1 MGTQGP
7 RQQPA
12 CSRQLNAGGALTLTT
27 WSSLRST
34 LAQESERSSNA
45 RNCGKTEGSGGPGW
59 HRGHRQAPRKPHLL
73 LRLLGG
79 PRAGIP
85 NGPVF
90 RRGGQLLG
98 LPERTRTGAPQVRA
112 AWAARTADTRAPP
125 VYSLLARDEVESL
138 VDQGVEVFHLATRA
152 GSEGEEGGAPR
163 APHTTRPGAKMPVF
177 SPNSCPS
184 GCQNHCSN
192 PTATPPQHY
201 RTPRAPP
208 PAPSLHTAAAAATPT
223 LQPGPTATS
232 DFTELTNQPHLRER
246 RESLPAHHSAA
257 IACGAPLLGVSVGIF
272 QILASKHP
280 PAGCRHALPKPFP
293 VGDSAQQDS
302 VPPRARIPLPRN
314 NTQEL
319 P

>member
-1 MGTQGP
+1 MNEDTHLVIHAKDSTRGKDNYLP
-7 RQQPA
+7 DLKN
-12 CSRQLNAGGALTLTT
+12 CTT

-163 APHTTRPGAKMPVF
+163 APHTTRPG
-177 SPNSCPS
+177 
-184 GCQNHCSN
+184 HC
-192 PTATPPQHY
+192 
-201 RTPRAPP
+201 
-208 PAPSLHTAAAAATPT
+208 
-223 LQPGPTATS
+223 
-232 DFTELTNQPHLRER
+232 LR
-246 RESLPAHHSAA
+246 
-257 IACGAPLLGVSVGIF
+257 GAVS
-272 QILASKHP
+272 
-280 PAGCRHALPKPFP
+280 
-293 VGDSAQQDS
+293 GDSREVSSRS
-302 VPPRARIPLPRN
+302 VA
-314 NTQEL
+314 EL
-319 P
+319 SLLQHHTGSTSAYHRSALSVLGLLRTC